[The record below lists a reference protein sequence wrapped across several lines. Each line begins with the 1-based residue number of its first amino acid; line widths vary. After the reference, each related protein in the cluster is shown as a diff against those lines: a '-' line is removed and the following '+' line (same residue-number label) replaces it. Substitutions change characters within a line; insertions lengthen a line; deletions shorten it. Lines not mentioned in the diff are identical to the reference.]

1 MSSADPSNRPSDLE
15 GSVTWYFARFRDGDD
30 AALGQLWTRF
40 FPRLQALARE
50 ILSRKPPRAAG
61 PDDAVQ
67 DAFLSFWKRVRA
79 GEFMEDLHRDH
90 LWQLLAQ
97 FTVFK
102 ARRLM
107 RRESAQ
113 KRGGGRV
120 VNEGALALEPNLQR
134 LDELAWQQPIE
145 DVDMSVA
152 EMLDSLPEELREYAV
167 LRLIG
172 NSTAEMAELLNC
184 TQRKVQRKLELV
196 RLHWDRLIVTE

>member
-1 MSSADPSNRPSDLE
+1 M
-15 GSVTWYFARFRDGDD
+15 RFRDGDD
-30 AALGQLWTRF
+30 AALQQLWARF
-40 FPRLQALARE
+40 FPRLQGLARE

-79 GEFMEDLHRDH
+79 GEFLEDLHREH

-102 ARRLM
+102 ARRLI
-107 RRESAQ
+107 RHESAA

-120 VNEGALALEPNLQR
+120 ISEGALASEDDPQR
-134 LDELAWQQPIE
+134 LDELAWQQPAE
-145 DVDMSVA
+145 DVDATAA
-152 EMLDSLPEELREYAV
+152 ELLDRLPEELREYAV

-172 NSTAEMAELLNC
+172 NSTGEMAELLNC

-196 RLHWDRLIVTE
+196 RLHWDRLLVQD